1 MSLSQSV
8 TTTEFQTHCLHFL
21 NQVHEMHQEVI
32 ITQNG
37 KPISRLVPYQA
48 KPNSLF
54 GFHKGLIRSAEDLIS
69 PVEEWDADK

>member
-1 MSLSQSV
+1 MSLAQSV
-8 TTTEFQTHCLHFL
+8 TTAEFQTHCLHFL

-32 ITQNG
+32 ITQND

-48 KPNSLF
+48 KTHSLF
-54 GFHKGLIRSAEDLIS
+54 GLHKGLINSAEDILS